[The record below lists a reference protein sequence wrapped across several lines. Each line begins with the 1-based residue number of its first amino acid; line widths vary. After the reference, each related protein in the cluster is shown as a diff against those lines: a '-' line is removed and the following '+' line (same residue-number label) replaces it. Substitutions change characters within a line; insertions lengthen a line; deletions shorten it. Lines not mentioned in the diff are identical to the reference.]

1 MLTVENNCVQSIEG
15 MKTHSYVKPAK
26 QLFFSTS
33 KTHMQRIPKE
43 LTGNKLGGGG
53 ARDRLAYELDQH

>member
-1 MLTVENNCVQSIEG
+1 